1 MRQEKTPDLQSIFEQ
16 MQMLNNNMQA
26 LMQQN
31 AQLMAENSQLVADN
45 HKLAAAVE
53 GLQKNT
59 TKSNAFTKISSLR
72 DKFTKKEPTFI
83 PEEDVTHIKQVGQYQ
98 MVETKGTS
106 YDSLYEAPAT
116 PEVKKADTL
125 RKVKT
130 MFATHL
136 SKLNPQYGFKNDKV
150 DWYSF
155 GHKVGLKISLLKDA
169 WKGYEENAKDMLSS
183 IKNTFENIAD
193 KTGVTFQ
200 ATKETSQKVS
210 GKINEITDTV
220 FLFGEK
226 RQINKMQ
233 KRFASTLSLFG
244 FKAKDFFSKKSD
256 ELLDATFNTQQRIDE
271 KLHDK
276 WNLVKTDGTYAP
288 DVTKGLSPEL
298 QADMMHK
305 MLLPQLVKDMN
316 QSMELTRSLSKVVKS
331 NKYINLVSDFA
342 EKHGMHRDV
351 VIHTLSVKPELL
363 DGYKGIAK
371 LMKNKDSILENCQK
385 YEAMANGNFTVLKT
399 LVQAA
404 TDMQNN
410 IKGLKIDDEAKK
422 QMLEAFANTR
432 VGVNAQNK
440 EGNSFAFMQ
449 KIVAKAIE
457 EHSHTVGLAKPVPQA
472 PVQEVKEAE
481 QANTKAD
488 YTYKQPV
495 TTVKM
500 KMA

>member
-1 MRQEKTPDLQSIFEQ
+1 MKAEKTPDLQSIFEE
-16 MQMLNNNMQA
+16 MQRLNNNMQA
-26 LMQQN
+26 LVQQN

-45 HKLAAAVE
+45 QKLATAVE

-59 TKSNAFTKISSLR
+59 AKSNPLGKISALR
-72 DKFTKKEPTFI
+72 DKFVKKEPVFVQ
-83 PEEDVTHIKQVGQYQ
+83 EEENTHIKQVGQYQ
-98 MVETKGTS
+98 MIETKGSS
-106 YDSLYEAPAT
+106 YDPLYMEPAT
-116 PEVKKADTL
+116 PEVKKADNL

-155 GHKVGLKISLLKDA
+155 GHKVGLKVSLLKDA
-169 WKGYEENAKDMLSS
+169 WKGYESNAKEMLSS

-210 GKINEITDTV
+210 GKIGEVSDTI

-233 KRFASTLSLFG
+233 KKFASTLSLFG

-256 ELLDATFNTQQRIDE
+256 ELMSATLQTQERMDE

-276 WNLVKTDGTYAP
+276 WNLVKVNDTYAP

-331 NKYINLVSDFA
+331 NKYIKMVSDFA

-351 VIHTLSVKPELL
+351 VIHTLNVKPELL
-363 DGYKGIAK
+363 EGYKGVAK
-371 LMKNKDSILENCQK
+371 LMKNKENILENCQK

-404 TDMQNN
+404 SDMQNN
-410 IKGLKIDDEAKK
+410 IKGLKIDDDSKK
-422 QMLEAFANTR
+422 TLLEEFANTR
-432 VGVNAQNK
+432 VGMNAQNK

-449 KIVAKAIE
+449 KIVAKAME
-457 EHSHTVGLAKPVPQA
+457 EHAHTVSLAKPA
-472 PVQEVKEAE
+472 PQEVVAD
-481 QANTKAD
+481 TKDDTVTNKVD
-488 YTYKQPV
+488 YTYKQPAI
-495 TTVKM
+495 KM